1 MPARGDSVNGLA
13 LRGVKVLVTGGAGFV
28 GSHLART
35 LLHEGA
41 VVTVYDNLSMGRRD
55 LLQPVLDH
63 ARLTFVEADVL
74 DVIRLGSVMDGQQA
88 VFHLAANSDISRG
101 REDTSLDLTQGTVAT
116 YNVLEAMRRHG
127 VRDVVFASTST
138 VYGDARG
145 AVVSEDDGPL
155 LPISLYGASKLASEA
170 LVSAFCHNFAMRGW
184 IFRFANV
191 VGDHAT
197 HGVVYDFVRKLRRDS
212 TTLEIL
218 GDGRQA
224 KPYIDVDD
232 CVAGMLAGWQHAGD
246 AVNYFNLG
254 CEGAVSV
261 TRIAEIV
268 VEAMGLRDVAWAYTG
283 GERGWPGDVP
293 QVRLCSDKLR
303 GLGWKPRYDSEEALR
318 RAARACVQ
326 AETSRC
332 RP

>member
-1 MPARGDSVNGLA
+1 MLGRRDNVDGLA
-13 LRGVKVLVTGGAGFV
+13 LRGVNVLVTGGAGFV
-28 GSHLART
+28 GSHLTRT
-35 LLHEGA
+35 LIAEGA

-63 ARLTFVEADVL
+63 ARLVFVEADLL
-74 DVIRLGSVMDGQQA
+74 DVTRLGSVMQGQDA

-101 REDTSLDLTQGTVAT
+101 REDTSLDLQQGTVAT
-116 YNVLEAMRRHG
+116 YNVLEAMRCHG
-127 VRDVVFASTST
+127 VRDIVFASTST

-155 LPISLYGASKLASEA
+155 LPISLYGASKLACEA
-170 LVSAFCHNFAMRGW
+170 LVSAFCHNFAMRSW

-191 VGDHAT
+191 VGDNST
-197 HGVVYDFVRKLRRDS
+197 HGVVYDFVRKLRRDTS
-212 TTLEIL
+212 TLEIL

-224 KPYIDVDD
+224 KSYIDVED
-232 CVAGMLAGWQHAGD
+232 CVAGMLAGWQRSSD
-246 AVNYFNLG
+246 AVNYFNLA
-254 CEGAVSV
+254 CAGAVSV

-268 VEAMGLRDVAWAYTG
+268 VEEMGLRDVAWAYTG

-293 QVRLCSDKLR
+293 QVRLNSDKLH
-303 GLGWKPRYDSEEALR
+303 GVGWRPRYDSEEALR